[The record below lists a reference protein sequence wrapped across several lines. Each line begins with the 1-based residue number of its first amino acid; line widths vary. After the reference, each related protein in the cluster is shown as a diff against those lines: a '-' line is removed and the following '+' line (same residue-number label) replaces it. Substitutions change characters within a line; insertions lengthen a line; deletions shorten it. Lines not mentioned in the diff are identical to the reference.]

1 MSTSINGHI
10 DESRCKVV
18 IYAEAQPEDLFFPD
32 ALDLGDETTNETI
45 MSQEA
50 ISDALIAPFR
60 PNVSAYNGEAS
71 HRLDTGEGQHVTTG
85 DGDAS
90 RMFAKKKVKAP
101 HPSEETSAA
110 FKSLSIFTGEDERFA
125 YVRISFSCAQQR

>member
-1 MSTSINGHI
+1 
-10 DESRCKVV
+10 
-18 IYAEAQPEDLFFPD
+18 
-32 ALDLGDETTNETI
+32 

-60 PNVSAYNGEAS
+60 PNVSSYNAQTS
-71 HRLDTGEGQHVTTG
+71 HQLDTGEGLRAATKG
-85 DGDAS
+85 EGDAS
-90 RMFAKKKVKAP
+90 RMFAQKAKAP

-125 YVRISFSCAQQR
+125 YVSL

>member
-1 MSTSINGHI
+1 MRCVSTRKNPRPTSTDGRLS

-32 ALDLGDETTNETI
+32 ALDIGDETTNETI

-60 PNVSAYNGEAS
+60 PNVSAYNGATE
-71 HRLDTGEGQHVTTG
+71 HRLDTGEGHNVTTG

-90 RMFAKKKVKAP
+90 RMFAKKKMKAP

-125 YVRISFSCAQQR
+125 